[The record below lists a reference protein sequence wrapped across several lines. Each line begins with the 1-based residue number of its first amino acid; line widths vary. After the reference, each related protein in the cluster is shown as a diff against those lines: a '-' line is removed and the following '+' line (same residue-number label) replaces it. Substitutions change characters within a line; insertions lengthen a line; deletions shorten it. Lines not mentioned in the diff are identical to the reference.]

1 MFHLIGGALVGV
13 TVQVINCVFVM
24 QIFGENNAKNEMSN
38 KKSPTRRLITISTD
52 NVDQER
58 QNENI
63 QL

>member
-1 MFHLIGGALVGV
+1 
-13 TVQVINCVFVM
+13 M
-24 QIFGENNAKNEMSN
+24 QIFGENSAQNEMSN